1 MRSMATVYSVTFTVL
16 GLVVMY
22 SSLVVWIALILP
34 APVARARSR
43 LESRPVASFFA
54 GIGFFLL
61 TVVAFAGFL
70 LVRNAWLVALDN
82 GIQHA
87 SDALQFNRFYNDAFI
102 LANCAAWPLAAPAMV
117 GWIIGGAAFAQLFAN
132 RARSLMHDD
141 RPLMALILGAV
152 TVGFAFFLP
161 AVGWFVF
168 LPVITFMSI
177 GAGLLAI
184 LKPHPQF
191 SGHGGLPAAK
201 SAAGREQRS
210 FESEL
215 ASS

>member
-1 MRSMATVYSVTFTVL
+1 MATVYSVTFTVL

-22 SSLVVWIALILP
+22 SSLVVWTALILP

-43 LESRPVASFFA
+43 VESRPVASFFA

-61 TVVAFAGFL
+61 TALAFAGFL

-132 RARSLMHDD
+132 RAQSLMRDD
-141 RPLMALILGAV
+141 RPLLALILGAV
-152 TVGFAFFLP
+152 TEGFAFFLP

-191 SGHGGLPAAK
+191 SGHGGLLASK
-201 SAAGREQRS
+201 STAGREQRS